1 MSKKTKKTNGNF
13 GNNIRCFICGQQYGQ
28 KFIDMHMH
36 SYLHHE
42 AIEKIKGSEQ
52 LHKCWACNVSVMGLE
67 QYKEHI
73 ADRNHTQNLF
83 KLNQNKRRKRKSFKP
98 DYNIDLT
105 DNELESLFGL
115 REQDG
120 SKDEKS
126 KEQKDLDKCSI
137 CFHRFPEQEW
147 DKHMHSLI
155 HRQTVEQLKGSEHEH
170 KCWACE
176 MTVTGIAAFKEHVST
191 QYHKMKLSDLTKNR
205 ILGKKTVDYSVEFNE
220 LKDLCAQREQ
230 EKFMKKK
237 ERLEKWKEAKRRKTM
252 RLIQTRSR
260 AEHKRYT
267 TPFMVNEEFEA
278 DQLPPSCH
286 FMSFWENQN
295 DYPASIQH
303 NLPSQRQESI
313 VDMDRSD
320 GPLVKRPRL
329 ERPSENIPQEMSAHG
344 TRPNPDGKGTD
355 VSVNDLTPETEDGAA
370 AEPTCAPGLV
380 QSRMEANIP
389 NLTAAMGVC
398 LTQKAATGNEAVV
411 LNPPLHTRSK
421 KSTLKVNRAA
431 SLSEQGMTRECMSG
445 QEPYADS
452 LPPAS
457 ALAKVF
463 ESQASENELEIVENV
478 RPHTAHVQK
487 NQSNECETEQGE
499 TSLEHHSSFEA
510 ISCNVQKTQKRRQD
524 DSHDLNPETNNKIS
538 RKRKVNKLIS
548 LSLKEEELTSSL
560 ENVGE
565 QLFQAYSTLQ
575 SAYIEVQRLLAVKQ
589 EVTSEMASLRAQRI
603 KILQDMKNPGDQQ
616 EVLHES

>member
-155 HRQTVEQLKGSEHEH
+155 HRQTVEQLKG
-170 KCWACE
+170 
-176 MTVTGIAAFKEHVST
+176 
-191 QYHKMKLSDLTKNR
+191 R
-205 ILGKKTVDYSVEFNE
+205 
-220 LKDLCAQREQ
+220 
-230 EKFMKKK
+230 FMKKK